1 MNKYLFKKVRSDIKE
16 HYKLYILYII
26 ILFISLFRLNYYI
39 FSPGS
44 LVDLTN
50 RINVENSYKVD
61 GSFNLTYVTTR
72 HATILTYL
80 MSYIIP
86 NWDIESIDNMR
97 IDNESESEI
106 FDRGKIS
113 LKETSYDAVIA
124 AFDEAG
130 IAYDIKNT
138 NVTITHVFDFAKSDL
153 KVGDIIK
160 KVNNNIVNSVEDVS
174 NILKNLNVD
183 DEINLEV
190 LRKEKTINSKAKVV
204 EKDNKK
210 VIGVSIS
217 TLKDIETKPKVDFIF
232 EDNESGS
239 SRGLM
244 CALDIYNKIT
254 EYDLTKGD
262 IIAGTGTI
270 KSDGTVIE
278 IDGVKYKLM
287 GAVKEG
293 AKVFIVPSNN
303 YEEALKLKNDNN
315 YKIEIIEADNLHNV
329 IKKLESR

>member
-1 MNKYLFKKVRSDIKE
+1 MNKYLFKKVRDDIKE
-16 HYKLYILYII
+16 HYKLYIFYII

-44 LVDLTN
+44 LVDLTD

-80 MSYIIP
+80 LSYVIP
-86 NWDIESIDNMR
+86 NWDLETIDNMR
-97 IDNESESEI
+97 YDNESENEI
-106 FDRGKIS
+106 FERGKIS

-124 AFDEAG
+124 AFDEAN
-130 IAYDIKNT
+130 IPYNIKSID
-138 NVTITHVFDFAKSDL
+138 VTVTHVFDFAKSDL

-174 NILKNLNVD
+174 NILKNLNID
-183 DEINLEV
+183 DEMSLEV
-190 LRKEKTINSKAKVV
+190 KKKKKTINCKAKVV
-204 EKDNKK
+204 EKDNRK

-254 EYDLTKGD
+254 E
-262 IIAGTGTI
+262 
-270 KSDGTVIE
+270 
-278 IDGVKYKLM
+278 
-287 GAVKEG
+287 
-293 AKVFIVPSNN
+293 
-303 YEEALKLKNDNN
+303 
-315 YKIEIIEADNLHNV
+315 
-329 IKKLESR
+329 

>member
-1 MNKYLFKKVRSDIKE
+1 MNKYLFKKVRDDIKE
-16 HYKLYILYII
+16 HYKLYIFYII

-80 MSYIIP
+80 LSYVIP
-86 NWDIESIDNMR
+86 NWDLETIDNMR
-97 IDNESESEI
+97 YDNESENEI
-106 FDRGKIS
+106 FERGKIS

-124 AFDEAG
+124 AFDEAN
-130 IAYDIKNT
+130 IPYNIKSID
-138 NVTITHVFDFAKSDL
+138 VTVTHVFDFAKSDL

-174 NILKNLNVD
+174 NILKNLNID
-183 DEINLEV
+183 DEMSLEV
-190 LRKEKTINSKAKVV
+190 LRKEKTINCKAKVV
-204 EKDNKK
+204 EKDNRK

-254 EYDLTKGD
+254 EFDLTKGD

-278 IDGVKYKLM
+278 IDGVKYKIM
-287 GAVKEG
+287 GAVKKG

-303 YEEALKLKNDNN
+303 YEEALKIKKDNN
-315 YKIEIIEADNLHNV
+315 YDIELIEADNLHNV